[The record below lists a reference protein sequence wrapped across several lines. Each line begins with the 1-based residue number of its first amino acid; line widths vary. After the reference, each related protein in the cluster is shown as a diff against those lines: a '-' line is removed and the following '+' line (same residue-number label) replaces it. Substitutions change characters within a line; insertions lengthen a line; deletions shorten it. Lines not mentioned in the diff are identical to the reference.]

1 MFTPRKR
8 KIHTAQDYIQGILN
22 GDRTLLARAI
32 TLIESQ
38 LPAHQQMAEE
48 MIQALLPHS
57 GKSLRIGIS
66 GYPGAGKST
75 LIETLGLDLLKQ
87 GHKLAVLAI
96 DPSSQLS
103 HGSILGDKT
112 RMEALTRESGC
123 FIRPTPSGG
132 NLGGVAR
139 HTRETIHLCEAAGY
153 DLILIETVGV
163 GQSEVLVRSMVDFFL
178 LVLIPGAGDE
188 LQGIKKGV
196 MEMVDAVL
204 VNKAD
209 GEHLP
214 QAKRAAGEYQMALH
228 YLTAATPGW
237 TPPVLLGS
245 ALEKQ
250 GLDLLWQV
258 ILDFQTQQKQNGH
271 WQKRREAQT
280 LEWFEQALIE
290 NLQRRFF
297 YHPSVQARL
306 PDIRRAVQTMAMPV
320 SAAVESLL
328 DQFFSGSAGS
338 GETGTTGT
346 TTGTSA
352 SNSGL

>member
-1 MFTPRKR
+1 MPIPRKR
-8 KIHTAQDYIQGILN
+8 KIHSAQDYIAGILN

-38 LPAHQQMAEE
+38 LPQHQPVAAE
-48 MIQALLPHS
+48 ITQALLPHS
-57 GKSLRIGIS
+57 GRSLRIGIS

-75 LIETLGLDLLKQ
+75 LIEALGLDLLKQ

-123 FIRPTPSGG
+123 FIRPTPSAG

-139 HTRETIHLCEAAGY
+139 HTRETVLLCEAAGY

-209 GEHLP
+209 GAHLP
-214 QAKRAAGEYQMALH
+214 QAKQAANAYRMALH
-228 YLTAATPGW
+228 YITAATPGW
-237 TPPVLLGS
+237 SPPVLLGS

-250 GLDLLWQV
+250 GLDALWQV
-258 ILDFQTQQKQNGH
+258 VLEFEQQQKQTGAFA
-271 WQKRREAQT
+271 QRREIQT
-280 LEWFEQALIE
+280 LEWFEQALRQE
-290 NLQRRFF
+290 LESRFF
-297 YHPSVQARL
+297 AHPALQSPLAAMRQAVKSQQR
-306 PDIRRAVQTMAMPV
+306 PISSAVD
-320 SAAVESLL
+320 SLL
-328 DQFFSGSAGS
+328 AQFFSASTDATSTGSTSTDSDSAG
-338 GETGTTGT
+338 
-346 TTGTSA
+346 A
-352 SNSGL
+352 

>member
-8 KIHTAQDYIQGILN
+8 KIHTAQDYIQGILS
-22 GDRTLLARAI
+22 GDRPLLARAI

-38 LPAHQQMAEE
+38 LPKHQQMATEI
-48 MIQALLPHS
+48 IQALLPHS
-57 GKSLRIGIS
+57 GQSLRIGIS

-75 LIETLGLDLLKQ
+75 LIEALGLDLLHQ

-112 RMEALTRESGC
+112 RMEALTREQNC

-139 HTRETIHLCEAAGY
+139 HTRETILLCEAAGY

-214 QAKRAAGEYQMALH
+214 QAKRAANEYKLALH
-228 YLTAATPGW
+228 YLTPATLNW
-237 TPPVLLGS
+237 QPPVLLGS
-245 ALEKQ
+245 ALQKQ
-250 GLDLLWQV
+250 GLETLWQV
-258 ILDFQTQQKQNGH
+258 ILDFNNQQKQLGQ
-271 WQKRREAQT
+271 WQSRREAQT
-280 LEWFEQALIE
+280 LEWFEQALLE
-290 NLQRRFF
+290 NLKQRFLH
-297 YHPSVQARL
+297 HPTIQGQL
-306 PDIRRAVQTMAMPV
+306 PEIRQAVQNQTLPV

-328 DQFFSGSAGS
+328 DQFFSGPADS
-338 GETGTTGT
+338 GTAM
-346 TTGTSA
+346 TST
-352 SNSGL
+352 SSSGP

>member
-8 KIHTAQDYIQGILN
+8 KIHSAQDYIQGILA
-22 GDRTLLARAI
+22 GDRPMLARAI

-38 LPAHQQMAEE
+38 LPKHQQMATEI
-48 MIQALLPHS
+48 IQALLPHS
-57 GKSLRIGIS
+57 GQSLRIGIS

-75 LIETLGLDLLKQ
+75 LIEALGLDLLQQ

-103 HGSILGDKT
+103 QGSILGDKT
-112 RMEALTRESGC
+112 RMEALTREQNC

-139 HTRETIHLCEAAGY
+139 HTRETILLCEAAGY

-214 QAKRAAGEYQMALH
+214 QAKRAANEYKMALH
-228 YLTAATPGW
+228 YLTPATPSW
-237 TPPVLLGS
+237 HPPVLLGS
-245 ALEKQ
+245 ALQKQ
-250 GLDLLWQV
+250 GLETLWQV
-258 ILDFQTQQKQNGH
+258 ILDFNKQQKNLGQ
-271 WQKRREAQT
+271 WQSRRAAQT
-280 LEWFEQALIE
+280 LEWFEQALLE
-290 NLQRRFF
+290 NLKQRFLL
-297 YHPSVQARL
+297 HPSIQDQL
-306 PDIRRAVQTMAMPV
+306 PEIRQAVQIQILPV
-320 SAAVESLL
+320 SVAVESVL
-328 DQFFSGSAGS
+328 DLFFSGSDVADSCGWAGS
-338 GETGTTGT
+338 GCVGV
-346 TTGTSA
+346 
-352 SNSGL
+352 